1 MKKEKSLEYYV
12 KIPVSSLS
20 EAEEM
25 QLILKDNYGYESII
39 GEE

>member
-1 MKKEKSLEYYV
+1 MKKEPEYYI

-25 QLILKDNYGYESII
+25 QLILKSNYGGFDVLIM
-39 GEE
+39 EE